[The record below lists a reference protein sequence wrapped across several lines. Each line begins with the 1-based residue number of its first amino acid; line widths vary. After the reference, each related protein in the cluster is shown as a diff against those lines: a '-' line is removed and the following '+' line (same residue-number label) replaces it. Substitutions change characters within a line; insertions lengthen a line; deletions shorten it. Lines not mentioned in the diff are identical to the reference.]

1 MSFHYAL
8 VDDLIS
14 REEYDRHVEETITAS
29 GDLLDEPTAAML
41 VVRDLG
47 RNHVKV
53 ARIASGSTLS
63 CFFGKVVS
71 VSSPKEFTRADGTTG
86 LVSHLLVG
94 DETGQAR
101 VVLWDDRAM
110 AVQEVAVGEVLEVI
124 GKKGQA
130 GAPEVH
136 GLALRKADCDISCS
150 MSPDDRFRPPEAVPE
165 LEVLV
170 LSLAAPAAF
179 TRRNG
184 EQGERVEAVVATRDG
199 THRLVCW
206 APGLLEG
213 TVPGQVLRIQGA
225 TRVTRERGEEYHLDR
240 NGSVTPSDTA
250 INVPVTSI
258 SGISEGQPLSVQGT
272 VAQVRPARPFTTRQG
287 ETSWVRN
294 LLLRDPTGT
303 VAAVLWGDHA
313 RADLETGDV
322 VTLHHVTA
330 RRGRNGSLEVHAS
343 RGSALVL
350 PEAES
355 RELELEGTVVPVAGG
370 LCLDDG
376 TTCYPLE
383 GDLPVG
389 ADIRLR
395 GTLQRRRII
404 PRVHEVKE
412 PDAGEVQARLGRLL
426 ASLGS

>member
-1 MSFHYAL
+1 VSFHYAL
-8 VDDLIS
+8 VDDLLS
-14 REEYDRHVEETITAS
+14 REEFDRRVEETITAS

-41 VVRDLG
+41 VVQDLG

-53 ARIASGSTLS
+53 AQVATGSTLS
-63 CFFGKVVS
+63 CFFGKVVA
-71 VSSPKEFTRADGTTG
+71 VSSPKEFTRPDGTTG

-110 AVQEVAVGEVLEVI
+110 AVQEVAVGEVLEII
-124 GKKGQA
+124 GKRGQA

-136 GLALRKADCDISCS
+136 GLALRKADCEISCT
-150 MSPDDRFRPPEAVPE
+150 MSPDDRFRPPEEIPP
-165 LEVLV
+165 LEVRV
-170 LSLAAPAAF
+170 LSLASPATF

-184 EQGERVEAVVATRDG
+184 EQGERVEAVVATADG
-199 THRLVCW
+199 TRRLVCW
-206 APGLLEG
+206 APALLEG
-213 TVPGQVLRIQGA
+213 TVPGQAVRIRGA

-240 NGSVTPSDTA
+240 NGSVAPSDA
-250 INVPVTSI
+250 EIDVPITPI
-258 SGISEGQPLSVQGT
+258 AGITEGVPLSVQGT

-294 LLLRDPTGT
+294 LHLQDATGS
-303 VAAVLWGDHA
+303 VAAVLWGAHA
-313 RADLETGDV
+313 RADLDTGDS

-330 RRGRNGSLEVHAS
+330 RRGRNGSLEVHAG

-350 PEAES
+350 PEGEF
-355 RELELEGTVVPVAGG
+355 REVEMEGTVVPVAGG

-376 TTCYPLE
+376 AGCHPLE

-389 ADIRLR
+389 AQVRLR
-395 GTLQRRRII
+395 GTRERRRII
-404 PRVHEVKE
+404 PHTHEVKD
-412 PDAGEVQARLGRLL
+412 PDAGEVQERLSRLL